1 MREAHEDV
9 EVDGAVGVPGLRCGK
24 DLAEHVAPP
33 AHWPEKR
40 RAHARRLE
48 NLPELGNLI
57 RVREDQG
64 ALVLRPPA
72 RMTQVDGDAQ
82 TMLLRREPILG
93 YQEMVLTIRGDEED
107 ARVRELV
114 LTSPE
119 PAWTEVRLF
128 IPQGPSASP
137 P

>member
-93 YQEMVLTIRGDEED
+93 YQEMVLTAIP
-107 ARVRELV
+107 AYAPQV
-114 LTSPE
+114 LGNHGSDQLSKRFDHPF
-119 PAWTEVRLF
+119 VSF
-128 IPQGPSASP
+128 DVSFVI
-137 P
+137 